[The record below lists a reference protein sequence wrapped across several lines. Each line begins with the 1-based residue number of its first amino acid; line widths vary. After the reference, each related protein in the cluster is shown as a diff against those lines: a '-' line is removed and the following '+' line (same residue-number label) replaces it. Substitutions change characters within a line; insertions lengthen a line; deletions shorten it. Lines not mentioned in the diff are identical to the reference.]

1 MRLKLI
7 ETPAFTKVLESNE
20 VAKLP
25 LARVFKTSWRPL
37 ILGTFIMLATYVL
50 FYLMTTFT
58 LTYGTRA
65 YVSGVPRADI
75 DALMR
80 LSREWLEKHRGLP
93 A

>member
-1 MRLKLI
+1 MVIIGLYVRLKLI

-58 LTYGTRA
+58 LTYGTRPPA
-65 YVSGVPRADI
+65 WTRRRPPPKRPA
-75 DALMR
+75 
-80 LSREWLEKHRGLP
+80 SR
-93 A
+93 